1 MGWLE
6 IIKTIADFGFI
17 TVAAGFVMWQIYNY
31 IKHRND
37 LDAKEIDKKQQ
48 QDKNEIKNE
57 ELKTDRYEKMLDDMQ
72 TKQNDFYNLL
82 MENQKRS
89 DERFDKIIEQII
101 ETVKQPHILTT
112 EENNRM
118 TKIDEEIDIFLE
130 KTLVACNASRVSL
143 IKYHNGGND
152 MLGNSILKMSMSN
165 EKCAAGIIHILGSFQ
180 NQLRSFSTLLVK
192 ELNEKGICFIEDIE
206 NIKNIDNSIYQ
217 YLKQIGIKAKYAIAI
232 TNIKTNCVI
241 GYMSIDFASNE
252 HIDIEQVKHCLQDKK
267 LKIEAL
273 LNL

>member
-118 TKIDEEIDIFLE
+118 TKIDGEIDIFLE

-192 ELNEKGICFIEDIE
+192 ELNEKGLCFIEDIE
-206 NIKNIDNSIYQ
+206 NIKNSYIAFKQI
-217 YLKQIGIKAKYAIAI
+217 LKQI
-232 TNIKTNCVI
+232 V
-241 GYMSIDFASNE
+241 
-252 HIDIEQVKHCLQDKK
+252 
-267 LKIEAL
+267 
-273 LNL
+273 

>member
-1 MGWLE
+1 
-6 IIKTIADFGFI
+6 
-17 TVAAGFVMWQIYNY
+17 
-31 IKHRND
+31 
-37 LDAKEIDKKQQ
+37 
-48 QDKNEIKNE
+48 
-57 ELKTDRYEKMLDDMQ
+57 
-72 TKQNDFYNLL
+72 
-82 MENQKRS
+82 
-89 DERFDKIIEQII
+89 
-101 ETVKQPHILTT
+101 
-112 EENNRM
+112 M
-118 TKIDEEIDIFLE
+118 TKIDEEIDVFLE

-165 EKCAAGIIHILGSFQ
+165 EKCAAGVIHILGSFQ

-217 YLKQIGIKAKYAIAI
+217 YLKQIGIKAKYTIAI

-241 GYMSIDFASNE
+241 GYMSIDFANNE
-252 HIDIEQVKHCLQDKK
+252 HIDLEQVKHCLQDKK

>member
-31 IKHRND
+31 IKHRNN
-37 LDAKEIDKKQQ
+37 LDAKEVDKKEQQ
-48 QDKNEIKNE
+48 NKNEIKNE

-89 DERFDKIIEQII
+89 DERYDKIIEQII
-101 ETVKQPHILTT
+101 ETIKQPHILTT

-165 EKCAAGIIHILGSFQ
+165 EKCAAGVIHILGSFQ

-192 ELNEKGICFIEDIE
+192 ELNEKEICFI
-206 NIKNIDNSIYQ
+206 
-217 YLKQIGIKAKYAIAI
+217 
-232 TNIKTNCVI
+232 
-241 GYMSIDFASNE
+241 
-252 HIDIEQVKHCLQDKK
+252 
-267 LKIEAL
+267 
-273 LNL
+273 